1 MNKQQFLQRFSYH
14 GLDDISNAYLYQGTL
29 RRASVL
35 IPLIHSTNG
44 IEIVLTKRAEH
55 LKHHPGQISFPGG
68 KVEEWDD
75 NIVSAALREAHEEIG
90 LNPADVDIVGQLKD
104 YHTITGFNITP
115 IVAFIPNNYP
125 FIIDENEVSEIFTVP
140 FKHFID
146 ENNHL
151 DVEVKRQGIKHNIY
165 FMPYLEYNIWGATA
179 AILKDLVVHL
189 K

>member
-14 GLDDISNAYLYQGTL
+14 GIGSLSDAYLYQGTL
-29 RRASVL
+29 RQASVL

-44 IEIVLTKRAEH
+44 LEIVFTKRAEH

-68 KVEEWDD
+68 KVEEHDA
-75 NIVSAALREAHEEIG
+75 NVVCTALREAHEEIG
-90 LNPADVDIVGQLKD
+90 LKPTDVDIVGKLNEH
-104 YHTITGFNITP
+104 HTITGFNITP
-115 IVAFIPNNYP
+115 IVAFIPNDYP
-125 FIIDENEVSEIFTVP
+125 FIVDENEVTEIFTVP

-151 DVEVKRQGIKHNIY
+151 NVKIKRQGIKHNIY
-165 FMPYLEYNIWGATA
+165 FMPYLKYNIWGVTA